1 MENKEDTCSVIETQ
15 TANGEIIDIL
25 NLKEEDITIYDIA
38 TALAHTCMGGGHV
51 KKMYT
56 NAQHSLLVSHY
67 AGLSDLIDKN
77 DKKAVWTEQMRGLL
91 HDAAEVYLFDIR
103 SPMKK
108 WDKMKPILELDE
120 KISAVIAK
128 KFGLDSLHSAAV
140 KQADT
145 LVRAQEMRDFMAT
158 PKYKLKDTDIRVT
171 QKPFSFNIKALE
183 PTRAKEEFLK
193 RFAFLQREKP

>member
-1 MENKEDTCSVIETQ
+1 MERTFPATTIYIQ
-15 TANGEIIDIL
+15 TANGELIDLL
-25 NLKEEDITIYDIA
+25 NLKEDDITIYDIA
-38 TALAHTCMGGGHV
+38 TSLAHTCMGGGHV

-67 AGLSDLIDKN
+67 AGLSDLIDKS
-77 DKKAVWTEQMRGLL
+77 DKTAIWTEQLRGLL

-108 WDKMKPILELDE
+108 WHGVKDILELDD
-120 KISAVIAK
+120 KISKVITS
-128 KFGLDSLHSAAV
+128 KFGLDNLHSPAV

-145 LVRAQEMRDFMAT
+145 LVRAQEMRDFMAQ
-158 PKYKLKDTDIRVT
+158 PKYKLPETDIRLT
-171 QKPFSFNIKALE
+171 QKPFNFNIKALD
-183 PTRAKEEFLK
+183 PKRAKEEFLK